1 MLNENVTI
9 VIIEDEVAHAEAIRR
24 NLVSRNCTV
33 LVAFTLQEYRKI
45 IEKVIPSLVFTDMN
59 LPDGNAF
66 DILESVPEKQHFPIV
81 IMTSFGDESIAVQAI
96 KSGAIDYIVKSE
108 STFNEMY
115 RIAERTLREWQNSL
129 KAKLI
134 EQELRNSE
142 ARFRALVENA
152 PEVIVLL
159 DVELF
164 KFIDF
169 NDKACRLFNYTRDEL
184 LLKSPVDL
192 SPIFQPDGALSKE
205 QFLVYIQKAV
215 NGENLC
221 YEWIHINSQAEEIPC
236 EVYLT
241 YLPSSKGT
249 YIRGSIVDITERKK
263 VEQELLKAKEKAE
276 ESDRLK
282 SAFLANVSHEI
293 RTPMNGIL
301 GFAEFL
307 RVPDLPN
314 ETKNKYIDIINSCS
328 KQLLGII
335 TDIIEISKIE
345 TNQFKIV
352 KNKINVNTILNNVF
366 INLKITITSS
376 KNVELKLTSLLPESN
391 CMITSDETK
400 LQQIISNIVENA
412 LKFTDTGSVEFGC
425 REVNDELIEFFV
437 KDTGIGIPA
446 DYQKIVFD
454 RFRRVEMPQTESR
467 GGTGLGLAICK
478 SYIEIMGGKIWL
490 ESEEGKGTT
499 FYFTIPTMHNK
510 YEIIPPIVIE
520 EKKTSHSFKDKM
532 ILVVEDDDINF
543 LYLQEILSKS
553 SATFIRA
560 KNGRDAI
567 NVISNTPSINLVLM
581 DIKMPVMSGI
591 EATIEI
597 RKFNKDVPIIAQTA
611 YAFEEEKLYAL
622 NIGCNDYIS
631 KPIKRTMLISLI
643 EKYL

>member
-9 VIIEDEVAHAEAIRR
+9 VIIEDEVSHAEAIRR

-66 DILESVPEKQHFPIV
+66 DILESVSEKQQYPIV

-129 KAKLI
+129 KAKLV

-152 PEVIVLL
+152 PEAIVLL

-169 NDKACRLFNYTRDEL
+169 NDKASRLFNYTRNEL

-221 YEWIHINSQAEEIPC
+221 YEWMHINSHGEEIPC

-241 YLPSSKGT
+241 NLPATKGT

-345 TNQFKIV
+345 TNQFKIIT
-352 KNKINVNTILNNVF
+352 NKINVNTILNNVY
-366 INLKITITSS
+366 INLKITITSN
-376 KNVELKLTSLLPESN
+376 KNVELKLTSLLPESS
-391 CMITSDETK
+391 CMIISDETK

-425 REVNDELIEFFV
+425 KVVDDDVIEFFV

-446 DYQKIVFD
+446 DYQKIVFE

-478 SYIEIMGGKIWL
+478 SYVEILGGKIWL

-499 FYFTIPTMHNK
+499 FYFTIPSMHNK
-510 YEIIPPIVIE
+510 DEIIAPIVIE
-520 EKKTSHSFKDKM
+520 GKKTSHSFKDKM

-567 NVISNTPSINLVLM
+567 NILSNTPSINLVLM

-597 RKFNKDVPIIAQTA
+597 RKFNKNVPIIAQTA
-611 YAFEEEKLYAL
+611 YAFEEEKQYAL

-643 EKYL
+643 EQYL